1 MADSSGSAVQ
11 AVQAWHE
18 AVNAGDVE
26 AAVALCAAD
35 VAVTGP
41 RGVGHGHDLMRAWL
55 TRSGIRLEPQH
66 PLREVDG
73 RVFVHEHA
81 HWTAADA
88 PAGAPTG
95 RPVDTWVVFTAEG
108 GRLASVSRYETEDD
122 ALRAVAAVS

>member
-66 PLREVDG
+66 SSARSTVACSSTSTPIGPPPTPSRAHPPAARSTRGWSSPPRRSAGVGEPLARDRG
-73 RVFVHEHA
+73 RRA
-81 HWTAADA
+81 
-88 PAGAPTG
+88 
-95 RPVDTWVVFTAEG
+95 
-108 GRLASVSRYETEDD
+108 
-122 ALRAVAAVS
+122 RAVAAVS